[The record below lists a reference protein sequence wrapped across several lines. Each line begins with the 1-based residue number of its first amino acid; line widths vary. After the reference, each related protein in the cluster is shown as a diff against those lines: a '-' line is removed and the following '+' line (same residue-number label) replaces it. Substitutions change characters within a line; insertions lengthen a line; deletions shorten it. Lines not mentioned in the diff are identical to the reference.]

1 MRTEEQLGK
10 DMLAFERKMARLG
23 RRPALPVDV
32 NAPAKVAQR
41 VPRAFERA
49 QAIKVVRD
57 QKFREILEVLKDLE
71 ALNATQIAGR
81 MGCSAQ
87 KLNTYLRLMNE
98 QDYLHKIETQGDRK
112 IVYAYIKTGKEF
124 KGEQ

>member
-23 RRPALPVDV
+23 RRPALPVDL
-32 NAPAKVAQR
+32 NAPAKLAKRIPQAV
-41 VPRAFERA
+41 ERA
-49 QAIKVVRD
+49 QAVKVVRE

-71 ALNATQIAGR
+71 ALNATQIAVR

-87 KLNTYLRLMNE
+87 KLNTYLRLMNG
-98 QDYLHKIETQGDRK
+98 QGYLHKIETQGDRK
-112 IVYAYIKTGKEF
+112 IVYAYIKTGKVFE
-124 KGEQ
+124 

>member
-1 MRTEEQLGK
+1 MRTEEQLGQE
-10 DMLAFERKMARLG
+10 MLAFERKMAKLG

-57 QKFREILEVLKDLE
+57 QKFREILDVLKDLE
-71 ALNATQIAGR
+71 ALNATQIADR

-112 IVYAYIKTGKEF
+112 IVYAYIKTGKVF
-124 KGEQ
+124 A

>member
-10 DMLAFERKMARLG
+10 EMLAFERKMARLG

-32 NAPAKVAQR
+32 NAPSKVAQR
-41 VPRAFERA
+41 VPRALERA
-49 QAIKVVRD
+49 QAIKVIRD

-71 ALNATQIAGR
+71 ALNATQIADR

-87 KLNTYLRLMNE
+87 KLNTYLRLMNT
-98 QDYLHKIETQGDRK
+98 QGYLHKIETQGDRK
-112 IVYAYIKTGKEF
+112 IVYAYIKTGKVF
-124 KGEQ
+124 G

>member
-1 MRTEEQLGK
+1 MRTEEQLGQE
-10 DMLAFERKMARLG
+10 MLAFERKMARLG

-71 ALNATQIAGR
+71 ALNATQIADR

-112 IVYAYIKTGKEF
+112 IVYAYIKTGKVF
-124 KGEQ
+124 A